1 MADWDADSPQLHQN
15 LAKVRASIQRDARK
29 RVVPTVAVAK
39 VWQETMMAGLTVPD
53 PLYVG
58 RFRGEA
64 GLQNCQ
70 VRIGNAPGVPPAD
83 VADELQLFET
93 KLQAAVSAL
102 DQTYSV
108 GVDLDT
114 DGLSAVIDLAA
125 WAHAEW
131 VRIHPF
137 ANGNGRSARV
147 WANLILV
154 RYGIPPA
161 VRLRPRPESGYGAAC
176 AKAMKGDWRPTAL
189 VFLVMVREATAP
201 PVRAASSGKVKPP

>member
-1 MADWDADSPQLHQN
+1 MADWDADSAQLHQN
-15 LAKVRASIQRDARK
+15 LTKVRASIQRDARK
-29 RVVPTVAVAK
+29 RVVPTVAVAT
-39 VWQETMMAGLTVPD
+39 VWQKTMLAGLTVPD

-70 VRIGNAPGVPPAD
+70 VRIGSALGVPPAD
-83 VADELQLFET
+83 VANELELFET
-93 KLQAAVSAL
+93 RLDAAVSAL
-102 DQTYSV
+102 DRKYPV

-114 DGLSAVIDLAA
+114 DGLAAVIDLAG

-137 ANGNGRSARV
+137 ANGNGRTARV

-161 VRLRPRPESGYGAAC
+161 VWLRPRPESGYGAAC
-176 AKAMKGDWRPTAL
+176 ARAVQGDWRPTAL
-189 VFLVMVREATAP
+189 VFRVMLREATAG
-201 PVRAASSGKVKPP
+201 PVRGASRAR

>member
-1 MADWDADSPQLHQN
+1 MANWDADSPQLHQN
-15 LAKVRASIQRDARK
+15 LAKVRASMLRDAEK

-39 VWQETMMAGLTVPD
+39 VWQKTMMAGLTVSD
-53 PLYVG
+53 PLSVG
-58 RFRGEA
+58 RFRGEF

-70 VRIGNAPGVPPAD
+70 VRIGRALGVPSTD

-93 KLQAAVSAL
+93 RLQAAVSAL
-102 DQTYSV
+102 DQKYSV

-114 DGLSAVIDLAA
+114 DGLAAVIDLAA

-137 ANGNGRSARV
+137 ANGNGRTARV

-161 VRLRPRPESGYGAAC
+161 VRLRPRPEGDYGAAC
-176 AKAMKGDWRPTAL
+176 ARAMQGDWQPTAL
-189 VFLVMVREATAP
+189 VFRVMVREATAP
-201 PVRAASSGKVKPP
+201 PVRAASSGRVKPR